1 MTEAIN
7 FTPDY
12 GAKENSSMI
21 KVIGVGG
28 AGSNAVQHMFLE
40 GIKGVD
46 FLICNTDERH
56 LEACEVPEKLLI
68 GNGSGAGG
76 NAKVAGEFAEK
87 SEDRIKELQEF
98 ALDFQEQLR
107 EAKEIYQQNKDKSKI
122 IEPKYIKTENAKSK
136 LHLDK
141 NIEDKKKLN
150 RIKKIE
156 KIKMNQH
163 WVPNCLFGKSI
174 DKFERLTH
182 KHFPTSWELVNKNIN
197 LKLNFLFIGESPF
210 NKKII

>member
-1 MTEAIN
+1 M
-7 FTPDY
+7 
-12 GAKENSSMI
+12 
-21 KVIGVGG
+21 
-28 AGSNAVQHMFLE
+28 
-40 GIKGVD
+40 
-46 FLICNTDERH
+46 
-56 LEACEVPEKLLI
+56 
-68 GNGSGAGG
+68 
-76 NAKVAGEFAEK
+76 
-87 SEDRIKELQEF
+87 SEDRIKEFQEF

-107 EAKEIYQQNKDKSKI
+107 EEKEIYQQNHDKSKT